1 MSNQCSYQQEVER
14 WFDGEGEDLETLNS
28 HIESCESC
36 RAHVAFLRECRDA
49 VGSMPATPIIADAQ
63 MPAFLE
69 GISDGVHTPR
79 RRSTGFWAMASAL
92 TAALIVTISTI
103 TIVSTGPDPVGA
115 ESVIETVSTE
125 IDGATVE
132 IIDEDSATPTVWLHL
147 PEGGEI

>member
-1 MSNQCSYQQEVER
+1 
-14 WFDGEGEDLETLNS
+14 
-28 HIESCESC
+28 
-36 RAHVAFLRECRDA
+36 
-49 VGSMPATPIIADAQ
+49 
-63 MPAFLE
+63 
-69 GISDGVHTPR
+69 
-79 RRSTGFWAMASAL
+79 MASAL
-92 TAALIVTISTI
+92 TAALIVTISTV